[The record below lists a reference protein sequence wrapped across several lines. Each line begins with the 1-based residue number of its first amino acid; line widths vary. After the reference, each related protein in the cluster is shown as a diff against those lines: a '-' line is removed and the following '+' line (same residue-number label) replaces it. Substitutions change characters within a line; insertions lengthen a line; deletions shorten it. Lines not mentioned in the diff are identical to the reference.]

1 MNIKPFIQA
10 KTGMCFLILVF
21 AAILPVEAFSQNA
34 EKVKTSPTPSAT
46 PASLPKVT
54 QIDNIALKKLI
65 KPGGKPLLINF
76 WATWCDPCREE
87 FPDLVKISA
96 DYKDKIDFIT
106 ISMDDLA
113 EINRD
118 VPKFLAE
125 MKAEMPAFLLK
136 SQSEDAAIMTVSKNW
151 QGALPFTILFDEK
164 GETVYFRQGKVKID
178 LLRAALEK
186 LQTNAPVAIVET
198 TDLSGVVQVSSA
210 KEGKE
215 DAEKDIAKGI
225 LQIKRFGLTPAIPAQ
240 RLKQLKTKYNIEIE
254 EYGCVLINTTPDYFK
269 AYNETMRAEI
279 KKRYS
284 SKVLATLPR

>member
-21 AAILPVEAFSQNA
+21 AAIFSVEVFSQNN
-34 EKVKTSPTPSAT
+34 ETVKTSSTPSAT

-65 KPGGKPLLINF
+65 KPSGKPLLINF

-87 FPDLVKISA
+87 FPDLVKIGA

-125 MKAEMPAFLLK
+125 MKAEMPAYLLK

-151 QGALPFTILFDEK
+151 QGALPFTILFNEK

-186 LQTNAPVAIVET
+186 LLPNVAVSET
-198 TDLSGVVQVSSA
+198 EITDLSSVVQVSSA

-225 LQIKRFGLTPAIPAQ
+225 LQIKRFGLTPAIPEKK
-240 RLKQLKTKYNIEIE
+240 LKQLKTKYNIEIE
-254 EYGCVLINTTPDYFK
+254 EYGCLLINITPDYFK

-279 KKRYS
+279 QKRYS
-284 SKVLATLPR
+284 SKVLATLPQ

>member
-1 MNIKPFIQA
+1 
-10 KTGMCFLILVF
+10 MCFIILVF
-21 AAILPVEAFSQNA
+21 AAIFSVEAFSQNT
-34 EKVKTSPTPSAT
+34 ETVKTSPTPSAT
-46 PASLPKVT
+46 LPKVT

-65 KPGGKPLLINF
+65 KPSGKPLLINF

-87 FPDLVKISA
+87 FPDLVKIGA

-106 ISMDDLA
+106 ISMDDLV

-125 MKAEMPAFLLK
+125 MKAEMPAYLLK

-151 QGALPFTILFDEK
+151 QGALPFTILFNEK

-186 LQTNAPVAIVET
+186 IQPNVAVTET
-198 TDLSGVVQVSSA
+198 KITDLSNAEQVSSA

-225 LQIKRFGLTPAIPAQ
+225 LQIKRFGLTPAIPPQ
-240 RLKQLKTKYNIEIE
+240 KLKQLKTKYNIEIE

-284 SKVLATLPR
+284 SKVLASLPQ